1 MDLVSLD
8 GRSKSSRPASE
19 TDGSGSG
26 SGKAEESGSAASDAV
41 RGETGAQSGDAQP
54 TSSGF
59 RERAGEAALRPLEG
73 WRLGGVTT
81 ALLLG
86 LFLATLETSITATA
100 LVSIGENFSATTTT
114 TWVVISYLLSYMGFA
129 VIFARISDGIGR
141 KGASILA
148 WLLFAAFSLGSGL
161 ATNINQLI
169 AFRTLQGIGGSGLFS
184 LSMIVLPQITP
195 VRLWALMSSLV
206 GMSFAFSYVL
216 GPILG
221 GVITH
226 NSTWRWIYLFNAP
239 AAVLGVGLILIAWP
253 AQADRKNRLST
264 SLAQMDVLGAL
275 LLLIATVLLV
285 FALQQ
290 AGSQEYAWS
299 SPVIVATLTVSA
311 VSWVAFIAWIAW
323 LESGRSGLRI
333 KAIFPLSIA
342 LKRPTGP
349 GILSSLIVGF
359 PFFMILIN
367 LPIRFQVVNNDSSVM
382 AGIHTLPFLGGV
394 ALGTTLGGGIA
405 TRKNLTS
412 HALIFAT
419 VLTCLGSGLLSTTG
433 DGLRIPRA
441 QYGYQVI
448 LGTGFGLAFTSIT
461 MMMALA
467 HDFDTVAA
475 AQGAVGQ
482 SRVLGGSISLAIG
495 TIILNRHLSTLL
507 SHATSPL
514 SSLQLS
520 SLRASLAILPSFSQG
535 QQEAVRAAYASA
547 FREQMRVCA
556 FVLVGGVLVTAA
568 TWQRMPRSV
577 EESRERQARL
587 AEMQRGGGGEGSA

>member
-1 MDLVSLD
+1 
-8 GRSKSSRPASE
+8 
-19 TDGSGSG
+19 
-26 SGKAEESGSAASDAV
+26 
-41 RGETGAQSGDAQP
+41 
-54 TSSGF
+54 
-59 RERAGEAALRPLEG
+59 
-73 WRLGGVTT
+73 
-81 ALLLG
+81 
-86 LFLATLETSITATA
+86 
-100 LVSIGENFSATTTT
+100 
-114 TWVVISYLLSYMGFA
+114 
-129 VIFARISDGIGR
+129 
-141 KGASILA
+141 
-148 WLLFAAFSLGSGL
+148 
-161 ATNINQLI
+161 
-169 AFRTLQGIGGSGLFS
+169 
-184 LSMIVLPQITP
+184 MIVLPQITP
-195 VRLWALMSSLV
+195 VKLWALMSSLV

-264 SLAQMDVLGAL
+264 SLAQMDVVGAL
-275 LLLIATVLLV
+275 LLLVATVLLV

-299 SPVIVATLTVSA
+299 SPVIVATLVISG

-323 LESGRSGLRI
+323 LESGRSGLRT

-342 LKRPTGP
+342 MKRPTGP

-405 TRKNLTS
+405 TRKNLTA

-419 VLTCLGSGLLSTTG
+419 ALTCLGSGLLSTTG
-433 DGLRIPRA
+433 DGLRIPKA

-467 HDFDTVAA
+467 HDFDTV
-475 AQGAVGQ
+475 
-482 SRVLGGSISLAIG
+482 G
-495 TIILNRHLSTLL
+495 TFTAFSPFLPPTHFLRKN
-507 SHATSPL
+507 TS
-514 SSLQLS
+514 
-520 SLRASLAILPSFSQG
+520 
-535 QQEAVRAAYASA
+535 
-547 FREQMRVCA
+547 
-556 FVLVGGVLVTAA
+556 
-568 TWQRMPRSV
+568 
-577 EESRERQARL
+577 
-587 AEMQRGGGGEGSA
+587 

>member
-8 GRSKSSRPASE
+8 GRSKSSRAPSE
-19 TDGSGSG
+19 TDGTGSN
-26 SGKAEESGSAASDAV
+26 KADD
-41 RGETGAQSGDAQP
+41 GDA
-54 TSSGF
+54 SSHTANEYRGSQHREQLRGGEMGF

-100 LVSIGENFSATTTT
+100 LVSIGEDFTATTTT

-141 KGASILA
+141 KGASIVA
-148 WLLFAAFSLGSGL
+148 WVLFAAFSLGAGL

-169 AFRTLQGIGGSGLFS
+169 AFRTIQGIGGSGLFS

-253 AQADRKNRLST
+253 SQADRKNRLST
-264 SLAQMDVLGAL
+264 SIAQMDVVGAFL
-275 LLLIATVLLV
+275 LLVASVLLV

-299 SPVIVATLTVSA
+299 SPVIVATLVISA
-311 VSWVAFIAWIAW
+311 ISWVAFIGWIAW
-323 LESGRSGLRI
+323 LESGKSGLKT

-342 LKRPTGP
+342 MKRPTGP
-349 GILSSLIVGF
+349 GILSSVVVGF

-405 TRKNLTS
+405 TRKNLTA

-419 VLTCLGSGLLSTTG
+419 ALTCLGSGLLSTTG
-433 DGLRIPRA
+433 DGLRIPRP

-467 HDFDTVAA
+467 HDFDTV
-475 AQGAVGQ
+475 
-482 SRVLGGSISLAIG
+482 
-495 TIILNRHLSTLL
+495 
-507 SHATSPL
+507 
-514 SSLQLS
+514 
-520 SLRASLAILPSFSQG
+520 
-535 QQEAVRAAYASA
+535 
-547 FREQMRVCA
+547 
-556 FVLVGGVLVTAA
+556 
-568 TWQRMPRSV
+568 
-577 EESRERQARL
+577 
-587 AEMQRGGGGEGSA
+587 

>member
-8 GRSKSSRPASE
+8 GRSKSSRPPSE

-26 SGKAEESGSAASDAV
+26 SGKAEEGGAASDAV
-41 RGETGAQSGDAQP
+41 RGSRGSQMGEPQTPA
-54 TSSGF
+54 F

-100 LVSIGENFSATTTT
+100 LVSIGEDFNATTTT

-141 KGASILA
+141 KAASILA

-195 VRLWALMSSLV
+195 VKLWALMSSLV

-299 SPVIVATLTVSA
+299 SPVIVATLTISA
-311 VSWVAFIAWIAW
+311 VSWVSFVAWIAW

-419 VLTCLGSGLLSTTG
+419 ALTCLGSGLLSTTG

-507 SHATSPL
+507 SHPTSAL
-514 SSLQLS
+514 TALQLS
-520 SLRASLAILPSFSQG
+520 ALRASLAVLPSFSEG

-556 FVLVGGVLVTAA
+556 FVLVGGCVVTAM
-568 TWQRMPRSV
+568 TWQRVPRSV
-577 EESRERQARL
+577 EESKKRQERL
-587 AEMQRGGGGEGSA
+587 AEMQRGGGEA

>member
-8 GRSKSSRPASE
+8 GRSKSSRPPSE
-19 TDGSGSG
+19 TDGSGS
-26 SGKAEESGSAASDAV
+26 SGKAEEGGAASHTLHE
-41 RGETGAQSGDAQP
+41 RGAQNGDAQLAN
-54 TSSGF
+54 SSGF

-100 LVSIGENFSATTTT
+100 LVSIGEDFSATTTT

-195 VRLWALMSSLV
+195 VKLWALMSSLV

-239 AAVLGVGLILIAWP
+239 AAVLGIGLILIAWP

-264 SLAQMDVLGAL
+264 SLAQMDVLGAFL
-275 LLLIATVLLV
+275 LLVATVLLV

-299 SPVIVATLTVSA
+299 SPVIVATLTISA
-311 VSWVAFIAWIAW
+311 ASWVAFIAWIAY

-405 TRKNLTS
+405 TRKNLTA

-419 VLTCLGSGLLSTTG
+419 ALTCLGSGLLSTTG

-495 TIILNRHLSTLL
+495 TIILNRHLRALL
-507 SHATSPL
+507 THATSPL
-514 SSLQLS
+514 SLPQLF
-520 SLRASLAILPSFSQG
+520 SLRASLAVLSSFSEG

-556 FVLVGGVLVTAA
+556 FVLVGGVVVTGL
-568 TWQRMPRSV
+568 TWQRHPRSV
-577 EESRERQARL
+577 EESRERQGRL
-587 AEMQRGGGGEGSA
+587 AEMQRGGRGGEGTA

>member
-8 GRSKSSRPASE
+8 GRSKSSRPPSE

-26 SGKAEESGSAASDAV
+26 SGRSGKAEEAGAN
-41 RGETGAQSGDAQP
+41 GEAIHYDGGARRETTQSEGW
-54 TSSGF
+54 
-59 RERAGEAALRPLEG
+59 RERAGEEALRPLEG

-100 LVSIGENFSATTTT
+100 LVSIGEDFEATTTT

-148 WLLFAAFSLGSGL
+148 WVLFAAFSLGAGL
-161 ATNINQLI
+161 ATSINQLI
-169 AFRTLQGIGGSGLFS
+169 AFRTIQGIGGSGLFS

-264 SLAQMDVLGAL
+264 SIAQMDVLGAL
-275 LLLIATVLLV
+275 LLLIASVLLV

-290 AGSQEYAWS
+290 AGSQEFAWN
-299 SPVIVATLTVSA
+299 SPVIVATLTVSS
-311 VSWVAFIAWIAW
+311 VSWAAFVAWIAW

-349 GILSSLIVGF
+349 AILSSLIVGF

-405 TRKNLTS
+405 TRKNLTA

-419 VLTCLGSGLLSTTG
+419 ALTCLGSGLLSTMG
-433 DGLRIPRA
+433 VGLRIPRA

-461 MMMALA
+461 MMNALA

-482 SRVLGGSISLAIG
+482 ARVLGGSISLAIG
-495 TIILNRHLSTLL
+495 TIILNKHLVTLL
-507 SHATSPL
+507 THP
-514 SSLQLS
+514 SSLSVSQLA
-520 SLRASLAILPSFSQG
+520 SLRASLAVLPRLSQE

-556 FVLVGGVLVTAA
+556 FVLVGGVVVTAM
-568 TWQRMPRSV
+568 TWQRVPRSV

-587 AEMQRGGGGEGSA
+587 AEMQKGGGEGGAA